1 MKISIF
7 ITIETEGSA
16 FVETDYPINLISL
29 SPKFSNSVPVVGV
42 ETPQGGITDER
53 MVKQHN
59 KLRLNYD
66 AIKQLNSYHAITT
79 LNQYG
84 MVKIKEH

>member
-1 MKISIF
+1 LLSI
-7 ITIETEGSA
+7 
-16 FVETDYPINLISL
+16 

-59 KLRLNYD
+59 KLRINYD
-66 AIKQLNSYHAITT
+66 AIKKSIAYHSD
-79 LNQYG
+79 YH
-84 MVKIKEH
+84 IKPVWDGKDEVALAEIMECISTRCK